1 MTDPTEGAESVA
13 DEMVAVADLPE
24 PLKLYLKA
32 RELTAGK
39 ISARVLRERQHG
51 AEGRVTLRARQDG
64 VPLVVA
70 DRHGERI
77 ATTAATAEIDTA
89 ARVRV
94 R

>member
-1 MTDPTEGAESVA
+1 MTDPTEGAESAA
-13 DEMVAVADLPE
+13 DEIAVADLAQGLRTYFKPG
-24 PLKLYLKA
+24 
-32 RELTAGK
+32 ELAAGK